1 MRKFYITNFIYL
13 ILVVATVLVGCTHT
27 VTETPTDTTPS
38 KLDPKPVGVVS
49 SESSAPAESTEES
62 KGETSSQTEIGTN
75 LVPENG
81 NAPAKDEKPATS
93 TVQKPN
99 KTNKPSNNVSS
110 KPQNNTASEEEFVV
124 EEFDIKKVERL
135 VAKYINEYRV
145 KEGKPAATFLTGKT
159 YDYVKI
165 RAKQLTTNYDH
176 SATDEREAARQLQ
189 FGSYHYE
196 DEYIYDKETDDIIA
210 TGKKIEYWEP
220 VGGEAIGRQS
230 AEAVNLFTNDEHARR
245 IAKSCYDSKGH
256 WRYVGAESN
265 IYISVGLAIGNG
277 YLCDCV
283 YVNKTN
289 EYD

>member
-1 MRKFYITNFIYL
+1 MTDKVLTI
-13 ILVVATVLVGCTHT
+13 ILVLAMVIMITGCGDS
-27 VTETPTDTTPS
+27 VTETPTDVAS
-38 KLDPKPVGVVS
+38 GENSLVSQVGS
-49 SESSAPAESTEES
+49 TESTTTEIKEEV
-62 KGETSSQTEIGTN
+62 KTETSSKTEIVTN
-75 LVPENG
+75 LVTENSK
-81 NAPAKDEKPATS
+81 APVKDEKPATS

-110 KPQNNTASEEEFVV
+110 KPQNNTSSEDEFVV
-124 EEFDIKKVERL
+124 EEFDIEKVERL

-176 SATDEREAARQLQ
+176 DPKDEHKAAQQAKYGKLSTTED
-189 FGSYHYE
+189 SYFDFEKNEVVY
-196 DEYIYDKETDDIIA
+196 
-210 TGKKIEYWEP
+210 TGEMITAYAP

-265 IYISVGLAIGNG
+265 IYISVGLAVGNG

-283 YVNKTN
+283 LVTQNN
-289 EYD
+289 QYD